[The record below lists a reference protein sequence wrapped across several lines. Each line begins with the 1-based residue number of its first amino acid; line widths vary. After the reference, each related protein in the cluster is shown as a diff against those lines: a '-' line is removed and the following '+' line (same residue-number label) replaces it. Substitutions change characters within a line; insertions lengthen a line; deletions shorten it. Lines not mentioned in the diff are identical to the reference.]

1 MNLLKKPDR
10 SSFPW
15 FTVGMAGVLLLSFGL
30 HFWGLDRFN
39 TLVFDEVYYVKYANN
54 YLTRTP
60 FFDAHPPL
68 GKYAIALAIW
78 IGSHFQSPQDAV
90 NNLGGVP
97 FSPWTYR
104 WLNALV
110 GSLLP
115 FVVGAIAYH
124 ISHRRSYAL
133 IAALFTTLDGLFLV
147 ESRYALINIYLVFFG
162 LLGQWFFL
170 VALEHQHPWRWFWLA
185 LSGLGFGACISV
197 KWNGL
202 GFLVGIYLI
211 WIFAKVMQWMGR
223 DIKNLRLPFPNL
235 TQIKFY
241 HFLANLAI
249 LPAILYYLVWIPH
262 LQINTKTGFW
272 GLHKQILGFHQGL
285 GSGASVHPYCS
296 SWYTWPLML
305 RPMSYFYETARNTTE
320 PVPSFGPALPAGAG
334 KVIYDI
340 HAMGNPFLWWL
351 STAAIVLLLIQL
363 ASHIWLFASRNTEPI
378 SRSQSSRSQV
388 RTSRS
393 QVQPGNDFLEDLP
406 RHFTGII
413 LGIKQSPKLWIALY
427 LMLNYAANFLPWIK
441 VTRCTFIYLYM
452 PAAIFGFLTIAW
464 LVERWLYSCD
474 IEFRL
479 LGVTVIFIIVLAFLF
494 WLPVYLG
501 LPLSS
506 EGFRW
511 RIWLGSWY

>member
-1 MNLLKKPDR
+1 MNLFKQRDR
-10 SSFPW
+10 SSVPW

-30 HFWGLDRFN
+30 HFWGVDRFN

-78 IGSHFQSPQDAV
+78 IGSHFQTGRDTV

-97 FSPWTYR
+97 FFPLTYR

-115 FVVGAIAYH
+115 VVVGAIAYH
-124 ISHRRSYAL
+124 ISQRRSYAL
-133 IAALFTTLDGLFLV
+133 VAALFTTLDGLFLV

-170 VALEHQHPWRWFWLA
+170 LALEHQARWRWFWLA
-185 LSGLGFGACISV
+185 LSGIGFGACISV

-202 GFLVGIYLI
+202 GLLAGIYLI
-211 WIFAKVMQWMGR
+211 WICAWLMQWMGIR
-223 DIKNLRLPFPNL
+223 IKNSPLPLQNL
-235 TQIKFY
+235 TQIKL
-241 HFLANLAI
+241 HHLVANLAI
-249 LPAILYYLVWIPH
+249 IPAIIYYLVWLPH
-262 LQINTKTGFW
+262 LQINTKAGFW
-272 GLHKQILGFHQGL
+272 ELHQQILGFHQGL
-285 GSGASVHPYCS
+285 ASGPNVHPYCS

-320 PVPSFGPALPAGAG
+320 PIPSFGPPLPGATG
-334 KVIYDI
+334 KIIYDI

-351 STAAIVLLLIQL
+351 STAAIVLLVIEMVR
-363 ASHIWLFASRNTEPI
+363 HIW
-378 SRSQSSRSQV
+378 
-388 RTSRS
+388 
-393 QVQPGNDFLEDLP
+393 
-406 RHFTGII
+406 
-413 LGIKQSPKLWIALY
+413 IKQNDAYSFYSSKLWIGIY
-427 LMLNYAANFLPWIK
+427 LFFNYAANFLPWIK

-452 PAAIFGFLTIAW
+452 PAAIFGFLSIAW
-464 LVERWLYSCD
+464 LVERWLYSFD

-479 LGVTVIFIIVLAFLF
+479 LAVTVIFIIVLAFVF

-501 LPLSS
+501 LPLSAQ
-506 EGFRW
+506 GFQW
-511 RIWLGSWY
+511 RMWLRSWY

>member
-1 MNLLKKPDR
+1 MLMNLLKKSDR
-10 SSFPW
+10 SCFPW
-15 FTVGMAGVLLLSFGL
+15 FTVGMTGVLLLSFGL

-39 TLVFDEVYYVKYANN
+39 TLVFDEVYYVKYAHN

-78 IGSHFQSPQDAV
+78 IGSRFQSPQDAV

-162 LLGQWFFL
+162 LLAHWFFL
-170 VALEHQHPWRWFWLA
+170 LALEHQGRWRWLWLA

-202 GFLVGIYLI
+202 GFLLGIYLI
-211 WIFAKVMQWMGR
+211 WICAKLMQWLGI
-223 DIKNLRLPFPNL
+223 DIKNLRLPFQNL
-235 TQIKFY
+235 TQIKLY
-241 HFLANLAI
+241 HLLANLAI
-249 LPAILYYLVWIPH
+249 LPGIVYYLVWIPH

-320 PVPSFGPALPAGAG
+320 PVPSFGPPLPAGAG
-334 KVIYDI
+334 KVIYDV

-351 STAAIVLLLIQL
+351 SAAAIVLLLIEL
-363 ASHIWLFASRNTEPI
+363 AKHIWLGLSLSRL
-378 SRSQSSRSQV
+378 SRSQV
-388 RTSRS
+388 LSRLSRS
-393 QVQPGNDFLEDLP
+393 QVQPGNDFLEAPP
-406 RHFTGII
+406 RQVTGARR
-413 LGIKQSPKLWIALY
+413 GIKQSPKLWIALY
-427 LMLNYAANFLPWIK
+427 LLLNYGANFLPWIK

-452 PAAIFGFLTIAW
+452 PAAIFGFLSIAW
-464 LVERWLYSCD
+464 LVERWLYSFD

-479 LGVTVIFIIVLAFLF
+479 LGVTASFLILLAFVF

-501 LPLSS
+501 LPLST
-506 EGFRW
+506 EAFQW
-511 RIWLGSWY
+511 RMWLRSWY

>member
-1 MNLLKKPDR
+1 MVMNLFKKRDR
-10 SSFPW
+10 TSFPW

-54 YLTRTP
+54 YLTGTP

-78 IGSHFQSPQDAV
+78 IGRHFQSPQDAV

-115 FVVGAIAYH
+115 VVVGAIAYH

-162 LLGQWFFL
+162 LLAHWFFL
-170 VALEHQHPWRWFWLA
+170 LALEHQNRWRWMWLA
-185 LSGLGFGACISV
+185 LSGVSFGACISV
-197 KWNGL
+197 KWSGL
-202 GFLVGIYLI
+202 GFLLGIYLI
-211 WIFAKVMQWMGR
+211 WIGANLMQWMGNN
-223 DIKNLRLPFPNL
+223 IQNLRLPFQNL

-241 HFLANLAI
+241 HLIANLAI
-249 LPAILYYLVWIPH
+249 IPAIFYYLIWIPH
-262 LQINTKTGFW
+262 LQINTKADFW
-272 GLHKQILGFHQGL
+272 ELHQQILGFHQRL

-305 RPMSYFYETARNTTE
+305 RPMSYFYETARNTIE

-351 STAAIVLLLIQL
+351 STAAIVLLIIELVR
-363 ASHIWLFASRNTEPI
+363 HIWIE
-378 SRSQSSRSQV
+378 Q
-388 RTSRS
+388 
-393 QVQPGNDFLEDLP
+393 NDANRFY
-406 RHFTGII
+406 
-413 LGIKQSPKLWIALY
+413 SPKLWIGIY
-427 LMLNYAANFLPWIK
+427 LLLNYGANLLPWVK

-452 PAAIFGFLTIAW
+452 PAAIFAFLSLAW
-464 LVERWLYSCD
+464 LVERWLYSVD

-479 LGVTVIFIIVLAFLF
+479 LGVTVIFLILLAFVF

-501 LPLSS
+501 LPLSG
-506 EGFRW
+506 EAFKW
-511 RIWLGSWY
+511 RMWLRSWY